1 MSSNKDYCALKQWEF
16 FNVSNS
22 NFIYA
27 SVSEVNK
34 LYKNI
39 MKKPVIDLHCD
50 LLSYLTR
57 PNSSIYNTEDM
68 GCAIPFLKEGNV
80 KLQIMAIFAPVE
92 TNSHEFGLKQSEI
105 FKNLNGEENEL
116 YRFEKQHVETF
127 ATNANIG
134 MLASVE
140 SGSAFCDESM
150 TLKEGFANLE
160 KIIENVG
167 SIMYISFTHHAE
179 NRFGGGNY
187 STTGLKNDG
196 KALIDYL
203 HNRNI
208 AIDFSHT
215 SDALAYDILNYISKE
230 NITVPIIASH
240 SNYRSVFE
248 HARNLSDDIAKEII
262 HRKGLIGLNFVRAFV
277 NPEKMEALQ
286 EHVAHGIG
294 LGAENAMCYGADYFY
309 TKSNP
314 DKSRIPFYFKEHENA
329 GCYPEINKV
338 LEEEF
343 CAEQTNKIS
352 SQNALNFIE
361 RLWK

>member
-1 MSSNKDYCALKQWEF
+1 
-16 FNVSNS
+16 
-22 NFIYA
+22 
-27 SVSEVNK
+27 
-34 LYKNI
+34 

-68 GCAIPFLKEGNV
+68 GCAVPFLKEGNV

-92 TNSHEFGLKQSEI
+92 NNSYEFGLKQSEI
-105 FKNLNGEENEL
+105 FKNLNEEENEL
-116 YRFEKQHVETF
+116 YRFGKQHLETF
-127 ATNANIG
+127 QTNENIG

-150 TLKEGFANLE
+150 PLKEGFANLE
-160 KIIENVG
+160 RIIENVG

-187 STTGLKNDG
+187 STAGLKNEG

-203 HNRNI
+203 HNRKI

-215 SDALAYDILNYISKE
+215 SDALAYDILEYITKE
-230 NITVPIIASH
+230 NISVPIIASH
-240 SNYRSVFE
+240 SNYRPVFD
-248 HARNLSDDIAKEII
+248 HPRNLPDDIATEII

-277 NPEKMEALQ
+277 NPEKVEALE
-286 EHVAHGIG
+286 EHVAHGLG
-294 LGAENAMCYGADYFY
+294 LGAENAICYGADYFF
-309 TKSNP
+309 TKDNP
-314 DKSRIPFYFKEHENA
+314 DKSRIPFYFKEHGNA

-338 LEEEF
+338 FEKQF
-343 CAEQTNKIS
+343 GAEKTGKIS
-352 SQNALNFIE
+352 SQNALEFLK